1 MLLANSKEIE
11 VFYDGGCPLCV
22 REINILKWMD
32 RKNSIAFTDIA
43 DEEFSAESL
52 GLTYEQMMSEI
63 YGRLP
68 DGSFIKG
75 VEVFR
80 RLYSAVGFSWVV
92 APTRLPGISHLMDV
106 GYVIFAKNRLRLTG
120 RCNANGCKTTA

>member
-1 MLLANSKEIE
+1 
-11 VFYDGGCPLCV
+11 V